1 MKKFMSL
8 VIAVLFA
15 LGMTTVAFAADTTA
29 ANAPAPEKMEKA
41 EKKAPAKKKKVK
53 KAKKAAPKTEEKKDA
68 MPAPA
73 K

>member
-15 LGMTTVAFAADTTA
+15 LGMTTVAFAADTMAT
-29 ANAPAPEKMEKA
+29 NAPAPAKMEKA
-41 EKKAPAKKKKVK
+41 EKKAPAKKKKMK

>member
-29 ANAPAPEKMEKA
+29 TNAPAAPAA
-41 EKKAPAKKKKVK
+41 EKKAPAKKKAKKVK
-53 KAKKAAPKTEEKKDA
+53 KAKKAAPKTDENA
-68 MPAPA
+68 TTPAPAPA